1 MNKRLLLILGSF
13 LFLAAGA
20 SAQSWARW
28 IEQADSAFARRDFY
42 PAFKYYEIALKSDT
56 TSADLWYKYAESAL
70 QFNAFPYALNAY
82 NRVLNSPQRAAFPL
96 AALRMAEAYHAIGE
110 YDRAQV
116 FFQRFIDE
124 QPGANPADLAK
135 ADKGIRDVIF
145 AKQVMENPENLDVH
159 NLGDKINTPY
169 SDFGAVLHNDTLYY
183 TSFSFVY
190 RKDTHNPPRP
200 FNKILASVDEG
211 QGQPLPEYF
220 NEPGKHVAHTAFNK
234 DFSRIY
240 YTICE
245 YIGPVDVRC
254 DLYFRNR
261 IPIGWGPAQKLSIN
275 AAGYTNTQPAVGF
288 DTETG
293 EETLYFV
300 SNRPGGR
307 GKLDLWFTTLQPDGN
322 CSTAVNLTALNTPED
337 DVTPFFHAPTQTLY
351 FSSDGHPGLGGYD
364 IFRSF
369 KRGGGWDAPE
379 NLGLSYNSS
388 FHDVYFFLT
397 DDGSKALFSS
407 NRPGAALLDKKT
419 EVCCY
424 DIWEIEIAQ
433 QFKINVLTFFKP
445 DGSPLSGVTVQVF
458 EIAPDGKQHLVN
470 TLTNPSANDFKFLVP
485 PGKRYLIEGTRPDHM
500 PDSKIIDLTDPTYAN
515 ADSAEVKL
523 YLDKPAEELIT
534 LDVVTLR
541 VDRSPLA
548 EATVTLLEVTP
559 DGREIPV
566 ASQTNKDAN
575 DFQFQV
581 KRGRNYVLRGTR
593 DLHLPAMETLDLTK
607 PENIP
612 PGNAISKELIFRQT
626 TVPGDFQL
634 DILAFSKPDGSP
646 LPGVS
651 VEIYEVA
658 PDGSQTL
665 VSTMANP
672 SGNDFK
678 FEATR
683 GKRYLV
689 KGTHPEYL
697 PDSKTIDLNDPAFA
711 NTNSAEVK
719 LFLEKPATPP
729 LLLDVFTLREDRR
742 ELKGATVTLL
752 EVSPEGRERRAAMDT
767 KTTSNNFQF
776 QVNPGIN
783 YVIRGTR
790 ELYFPAMET
799 LDLSKPEN
807 LPAPGKNIRR
817 ELIFRQNTA
826 VVDVLTFDSLTRNP
840 LDSVRVTVFRINLDG
855 SREEV
860 AALLKA
866 TDNDYQFVLEPGHLY
881 EVQGA
886 RPGYGT
892 VVEPIDL
899 RNNTGPVEVRLYL
912 PPIKELVVKTFSR
925 PDNKPLP
932 AVQVELFEVKSDGTR
947 SFITSNTNPE
957 GNETRFAVE
966 KDKKYFLNATHPGY
980 FPGTE
985 TLDMTDPALKDKRLI
1000 ERNIYLTPAQVNLE
1014 VVTLRRAD
1022 RAPVNGSTLQLYE
1035 VGPDG
1040 KETLISTQT
1049 NKQGNDFN
1057 FPLETGKLYLVKGDN
1072 PNYYPTQERI
1082 DLRDP
1087 ATAASGTIKREL
1099 LFDQVLPVKTFDAQT
1114 RNPLAGVRIELRPL
1128 DDPLPR
1134 STTKE
1139 NPGGNEF
1146 TFPVL
1151 PGRRYQLIAE
1161 RPGYQRAVD
1170 TLTIPDDPNRRL
1182 DPIEVYLRQKGL
1194 PEFLPLAL
1202 YFDNDRPDPRST
1214 NSTTT
1219 SDYGQTFNQY
1229 YARKQEFTD
1238 TFIKGDT
1245 VTREMLTLLFKKESD
1260 IGKPLTEDEID
1271 FLSEIYDNFFE
1282 REVKG
1287 GYRDLQA
1294 FSAKLL
1300 EFLREGNSISIELR
1314 GYASPRG
1321 ATNYNLILSRRRA
1334 YCVRN
1339 YFYRYEGGALMEF
1352 IRNGKFKIGNIGF
1365 GEQTPDPLKAS
1376 DRFDDLKGSIFST
1389 QASIA
1394 RRVEIVDVKIGEN
1407 NN

>member
-1 MNKRLLLILGSF
+1 MNRKLLLILGCF
-13 LFLAAGA
+13 LGLAAGA
-20 SAQSWARW
+20 SAQSWASW
-28 IEQADSAFARRDFY
+28 TKQADSAFARGDFY

-56 TSADLWYKYAESAL
+56 SRIDLWYKYAESAF

-82 NRVLNSPQRAAFPL
+82 NRVLNSSQRGEYPL
-96 AALRMAEAYHAIGE
+96 TALRMAEAHQAIAE
-110 YDRAQV
+110 YDRAQIL
-116 FFQRFIDE
+116 FQRFIDE
-124 QPGANPADLAK
+124 QPAADPIDLAK
-135 ADKGIRDVIF
+135 ADKGILNVIF

-159 NLGDKINTPY
+159 NLGDKINTGY

-183 TSFSFVY
+183 TSFSFID

-200 FNKILASVDEG
+200 FNKILTSVAGG

-220 NEPGKHVAHTAFNK
+220 NEPGKHVAHTAFNN

-245 YIGPVDVRC
+245 YTGPVDVRC

-261 IPIGWGPAQKLSIN
+261 MPIGWGPAQRLSIN

-288 DTETG
+288 DPETG

-300 SNRPGGR
+300 SDRPGGR

-322 CSTAVNLTALNTPED
+322 CSTAVNLTALNTIED
-337 DVTPFFHAPTQTLY
+337 DVTPFFHAPTQRLY

-369 KRGGGWDAPE
+369 KRGGGWDAPV
-379 NLGLSYNSS
+379 NLGFSYNSS
-388 FHDVYFFLT
+388 SNDVYFFLT
-397 DDGSKALFSS
+397 EDGSKALFSS

-433 QFKINVLTFFKP
+433 QFKINVLTFKEP

-458 EIAPDGKQHLVN
+458 EITPDGEQRLER
-470 TLTNPSANDFKFLVP
+470 TLLNPSANDFEFLVP
-485 PGKRYLIEGTRPDHM
+485 PGKRYLIEGTHPDYR
-500 PDSKIIDLTDPTYAN
+500 PDSKIIDLADPAYAN

-534 LDVVTLR
+534 LEVVTLR
-541 VDRSPLA
+541 ENRSPLA
-548 EATVTLLEVTP
+548 EATVILLEVTP

-566 ASQTNKDAN
+566 TTQTNAASN

-581 KRGRNYVLRGTR
+581 RAGKKYVIRGTR
-593 DLHLPAMETLDLTK
+593 DTYLPTSETLDLSR
-607 PENIP
+607 PELIP
-612 PGNAISKELIFRQT
+612 PGNKVQKELVFRQT
-626 TVPGDFQL
+626 TVPADFQL

-729 LLLDVFTLREDRR
+729 LLLDVFTLRQDRR
-742 ELKGATVTLL
+742 PLSGATVTLL
-752 EVSPEGRERRAAMDT
+752 EVSPEGRERMAATDT
-767 KTTSNNFQF
+767 KNTSNNFQF

-840 LDSVRVTVFRINLDG
+840 LDSVRVTVFRINPDG

-860 AALLKA
+860 AAGLKA
-866 TDNDYQFVLEPGHLY
+866 TDHDYQFVLEPGHLY

-892 VVEPIDL
+892 VVETIDL
-899 RNNTGPVEVRLYL
+899 RDNTGPVEVRLYL
-912 PPIKELVVKTFSR
+912 PPKRELVVKTFSR

-932 AVQVELFEVKSDGTR
+932 AVQVELFEIKPDGTR

-966 KDKKYFLNATHPGY
+966 KDKKYLLNATRPGY

-985 TLDMTDPALKDKRLI
+985 TLDMTDPALKEKRLI
-1000 ERNIYLTPAQVNLE
+1000 ERDIYLTPAQVNLE
-1014 VVTLRRAD
+1014 VTTLRRAD
-1022 RAPVNGSTLQLYE
+1022 RAPINGSTVKLYE
-1035 VGPDG
+1035 IAPNGR
-1040 KETLISTQT
+1040 ETLVSSLT
-1049 NKQGNDFN
+1049 NKEGNDFS
-1057 FPLETGKLYLVKGDN
+1057 FPLAPGKLYVARGEN
-1072 PNYYPTQERI
+1072 PNYPPTEERI

-1099 LFDQVLPVKTFDAQT
+1099 LFDQLLPVQIFDADT
-1114 RNPLAGVRIELRPL
+1114 RKPLPGARVELRPL
-1128 DDPLPR
+1128 DDPRPR
-1134 STTKE
+1134 SVFDE
-1139 NPGGNEF
+1139 NPDGNDF
-1146 TFPVL
+1146 GLPVM
-1151 PGRRYQLIAE
+1151 PGRRYVLTTE
-1161 RPGYQRAVD
+1161 RAGYQREVD
-1170 TLTIPDDPNRRL
+1170 TLVIPDDPNRRL
-1182 DPIEVYLRQKGL
+1182 PVHEVFLRPKGL

-1202 YFDNDRPDPRST
+1202 YFDNDRPNPRNTS
-1214 NSTTT
+1214 STTT
-1219 SDYGQTFNQY
+1219 LDYGQTFDQY

-1245 VTREMLTLLFKKESD
+1245 VTREMLTLLVKKESD

-1339 YFYRYEGGALMEF
+1339 YFYRYQGEALMEF
-1352 IRNGKFKIGNIGF
+1352 VRNGKLKIGNIGF
-1365 GEQTPDPLKAS
+1365 GEETPDPIRAS
-1376 DRFDDLKGSIFST
+1376 DRYDDLKGSIFST